1 MQRYELAMSLFQE
14 EKKSI
19 SLTLLRFS
27 VANGTF
33 STAMSF
39 YKQLETLQP
48 EHLSLPRLKK
58 LIALKNIYKKQK
70 KKTGFCGK
78 VSKLT

>member
-1 MQRYELAMSLFQE
+1 MSLFQE

-33 STAMSF
+33 STAMSLC
-39 YKQLETLQP
+39 KQLETLQP

-70 KKTGFCGK
+70 NKTGFCGE